1 MPALRQRIRK
11 NSLHAKIMR
20 VEETVHFFKNGMNLG
35 FSGFGGGH
43 PKAVAHV
50 LADYVENNHLQG
62 RLRFNVYTGASIG
75 RDIDN
80 RWAAL
85 GMMDRR
91 CPYQAG
97 ETIRREI
104 NNGNIRMIDRHLSH
118 YAQEFTYGV
127 FPPDRGGKIDIALI
141 EATGVTEDGGII
153 LSSSVGI
160 SPEIIQCADKI
171 IIEINTAVPTWEG
184 VHDIFIPEPLPHR
197 RPLLINGICDRIGAP
212 HVVCDSGKIIAIV
225 ESQRQD
231 PGRPMDPVDEGS
243 KTIAA
248 HILDFFQS
256 EVKAGRLPKN
266 LLPLQSGVGNIAN
279 AVVSGLVEGPFAN
292 LRMWTEIMQDT
303 TLDFFDSGKLDLAS
317 ATSFGLSA
325 AGIQR
330 LYDNWRRYASKI
342 VLRPVQISN
351 HPELVR
357 RFGVIGMNTPVEFDI
372 YAHCNSTLVSGSRI
386 VNGIGGSGDFL
397 RNAHLSIMHSP
408 SVRPAKNDPTGI
420 SCVVPMATHVDH
432 TEHDLDILVT
442 EQGLADLRGLCP
454 KDRAQVIIDK
464 CVHPDYREIIQ
475 EYFDR
480 AKRECLAS
488 MSAHEPHMLH
498 KSFKMHEHLAEKGT
512 MKIDSWD

>member
-1 MPALRQRIRK
+1 MSALHERTRK
-11 NSLHAKIMR
+11 QSLHAKIMR
-20 VEETVHFFKNGMNLG
+20 VEDTVRFFRDGQNLG

-43 PKAVAHV
+43 PKAVAHA
-50 LADYVENNHLQG
+50 LADYVESKGLQG
-62 RLRFNVYTGASIG
+62 KMRFSVYTGASIG

-80 RWAAL
+80 RWAGL

-97 ETIRREI
+97 DTIRKEI
-104 NNGNIRMIDRHLSH
+104 NKGNIRMIDRHLSH
-118 YAQEFTYGV
+118 YAQEFTYNI
-127 FPPDRGGKIDIALI
+127 FPADRGGKVDIALI
-141 EATGVTEDGGII
+141 EATGITEDGGII

-171 IIEINTAVPTWEG
+171 IIEINTAVPNWEG
-184 VHDIFIPEPLPHR
+184 VHDIFLQQPLPHR
-197 RPLLINGICDRIGAP
+197 QPLLISGICDRIGTP
-212 HVVCDSGKIIAIV
+212 HVPCDSDKIIAIV
-225 ESQRQD
+225 ESTKND

-243 KTIAA
+243 RTIAN
-248 HILDFFQS
+248 HIIEFFKS

-279 AVVSGLVEGPFAN
+279 AVVSGLVEGPFTN

-303 TLDFFDSGKLDLAS
+303 ALDFFDSGKLDMAS

-325 AGIQR
+325 EGIQR
-330 LYDNWRRYASKI
+330 LYDNWDRYMSKI

-372 YAHCNSTLVSGSRI
+372 YAHCNSTMVGGSRI

-408 SVRPAKNDPTGI
+408 SVRPTPNDPTGI
-420 SCVVPMATHVDH
+420 TCVVPMATHVDH
-432 TEHDLDILVT
+432 TEHDLDVLVT

-454 KDRAQVIIDK
+454 KDRAQVVIDK
-464 CVHPDYREIIQ
+464 CVHPDYKPIMQ

-480 AKRECLAS
+480 AKRECTAS
-488 MSAHEPHMLH
+488 MSAHEPHLLRRA
-498 KSFKMHEHLAEKGT
+498 FKMQQNFCEKGT
-512 MKIDSWD
+512 MKIDNWD